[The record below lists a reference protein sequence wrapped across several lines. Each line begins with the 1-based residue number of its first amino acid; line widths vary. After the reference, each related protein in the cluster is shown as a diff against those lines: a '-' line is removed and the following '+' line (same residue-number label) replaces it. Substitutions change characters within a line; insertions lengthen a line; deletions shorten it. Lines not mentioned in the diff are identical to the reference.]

1 MTGRCFARGETIGW
15 AVIESMPVLLGWES
29 TRGRGWARLVRQ
41 VAGRGA
47 MGGLSMFFFMT
58 GDSAEGVAFLL
69 GAAMAAGGYRF

>member
-1 MTGRCFARGETIGW
+1 MGW
-15 AVIESMPVLLGWES
+15 AVIESMLVLLGWES

-58 GDSAEGVAFLL
+58 GGCAEGVAFLL
-69 GAAMAAGGYRF
+69 GAAMAAGGNRS